1 MPIFEITKGNLVEI
15 SEITFDLEKEIQRL
29 VEDNMKM
36 IFKLDFITSEF
47 ELDGLRIDSL
57 GFDQE
62 SKSFTIIEYKKD
74 RNFSVIDQGYAYLS
88 LLLNNKAEY
97 ILKFN
102 ENKKEGFLKKD
113 DVDWSQSRVIFIS
126 PVFTA
131 YQRKAIEFKDLPIE
145 LWEVKKYSNQTILF
159 NQIQTPSQSESI
171 LTISQKS
178 DVVKNVSKQIKVYSE
193 ESHLQS
199 VDPKIKE
206 LYYLLKEPIMNFDPK
221 IKVTPRRNYIGFMS
235 NKTFLFLGIKKQ
247 FLKLH
252 LFVDKNGLSDPKKIS
267 KEIIKNRSSNRK
279 LYRIILKTNSDIGYV
294 LTLLRQ
300 AYDAN

>member
-1 MPIFEITKGNLVEI
+1 MTIFEINKGNLIEL
-15 SEITFDLEKEIQRL
+15 SELSFDLEKEIQRL
-29 VEDNMKM
+29 VEDNMKT

-57 GFDQE
+57 GFDHE

-102 ENKKEGFLKKD
+102 ENKNEGFLKKD
-113 DVDWSQSRVIFIS
+113 DVDWSQSRIIFIS
-126 PVFTA
+126 PSFTT

-159 NQIQTPSQSESI
+159 NQIQTPTKSESI

-178 DVVKNVSKQIKVYSE
+178 DVVKSVTKQIKIYSE
-193 ESHLQS
+193 ESHLHS
-199 VDPKIKE
+199 LDSNIKE
-206 LYYLLKEPIMNFDPK
+206 LYYLIKESIMNFDPK
-221 IKVTPRRNYIGFMS
+221 IKVIPRRNYIGFMS
-235 NKTFLFLGIKKQ
+235 NKTFLYLGIKKQ
-247 FLKLH
+247 FLRLA

-267 KEIIKNRSSNRK
+267 KEIIKYSSSNRK

-294 LTLLRQ
+294 LTLIRQ
-300 AYDAN
+300 AYDVN

>member
-15 SEITFDLEKEIQRL
+15 SELTFDLEKEIQRL

-113 DVDWSQSRVIFIS
+113 DVDWSQSRIIFIS
-126 PVFTA
+126 PLFTT

-178 DVVKNVSKQIKVYSE
+178 DVVKSVSKQIKVYSE

-221 IKVTPRRNYIGFMS
+221 IKVIPRRNYIGFMS
-235 NKTFLFLGIKKQ
+235 NKTFLYLKIKKQ
-247 FLKLH
+247 YLRLSI
-252 LFVDKNGLSDPKKIS
+252 FVDKNGLSDPKKMS
-267 KEIIKNRSSNRK
+267 QEIIKYSSLNRK
-279 LYRIILKTNSDIGYV
+279 LYRIILKANSDIGYV
-294 LTLLRQ
+294 LTLIRQ